1 MCMKTR
7 KGMYLLVT
15 EGLSGSRPVI
25 GGCVIL
31 ISLLLAACSTIG
43 SPLASETPSKTDAA
57 PSSSP
62 QPTPSTTSAVAP
74 TETRGEG
81 FHPLRV
87 DLPDLGPAPE
97 LENQVWLNTDQP
109 LRLAD
114 LGGKVVLLDMWTFG

>member
-1 MCMKTR
+1 MKTR
-7 KGMYLLVT
+7 NGMHLFVT
-15 EGLSGSRPVI
+15 EGLTGNMPVI
-25 GGCVIL
+25 GGGVIL
-31 ISLLLAACSTIG
+31 FCLLMAACSTIG
-43 SPLASETPSKTDAA
+43 SPLASETPSQTDEA
-57 PSSSP
+57 STISP
-62 QPTPSTTSAVAP
+62 QSTPGTSSTGAP

-97 LENQVWLNTDQP
+97 LENQVWLNSDQP

>member
-1 MCMKTR
+1 MKTR
-7 KGMYLLVT
+7 KGMFLLVA
-15 EGLSGSRPVI
+15 EGLTGSRPVI
-25 GGCVIL
+25 GSCVML
-31 ISLLLAACSTIG
+31 MSLLLAACSTIG

-57 PSSSP
+57 STISP
-62 QPTPSTTSAVAP
+62 QHTPSTTSTGTP

-97 LENQVWLNTDQP
+97 LENQAWLNSDQP

>member
-1 MCMKTR
+1 MKTR
-7 KGMYLLVT
+7 NGMHLFVT
-15 EGLSGSRPVI
+15 EGLTGSLPVI
-25 GGCVIL
+25 GCSVIL
-31 ISLLLAACSTIG
+31 FCLLMAACSTPG
-43 SPLASETPSKTDAA
+43 SPLASETPSQTDEART
-57 PSSSP
+57 SSP
-62 QPTPSTTSAVAP
+62 KPTPSTTSAGAP

-97 LENQVWLNTDQP
+97 LENKVWLNTDQP